1 MKVRSCI
8 LTGILI
14 MLGLL
19 LLAPGTGRAQDLVYH
34 PTNPAFGGSPLN
46 YQWLMSSASKQNPYQ
61 QSSSYGYNSDPM
73 ANFQQSLQRQIL
85 SELTRKI
92 VTQKF
97 GNIDLTQ
104 KSQFNFGE
112 FSINV
117 VPGSNGIDINI
128 FNTLSGEQTS
138 ITIPNL

>member
-1 MKVRSCI
+1 MKLRSA
-8 LTGILI
+8 LFSGILFTLGF
-14 MLGLL
+14 MLF
-19 LLAPGTGRAQDLVYH
+19 APKTGFGQDLVYK

-46 YQWLMSSASKQNPYQ
+46 YQWLMSSAQKQNQYQ
-61 QSSSYGYNSDPM
+61 ESSSYGYSNDPM

-104 KSQFNFGE
+104 KSRFDFGE
-112 FSINV
+112 FSIDV